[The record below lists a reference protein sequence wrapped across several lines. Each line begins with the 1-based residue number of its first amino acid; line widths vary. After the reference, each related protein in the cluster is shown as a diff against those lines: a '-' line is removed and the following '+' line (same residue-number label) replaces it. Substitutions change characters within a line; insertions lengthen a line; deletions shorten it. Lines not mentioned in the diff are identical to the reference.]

1 MIFKKNYLWMIVLN
15 VIGSI
20 VIECSKKINLDK
32 EADLFKLLD
41 QWKTEDDLPDD
52 DVELST
58 PAPIDFNQLNS
69 DNPEDFLQLSK
80 KG

>member
-1 MIFKKNYLWMIVLN
+1 MIFKKNYLWIIVLN

>member
-1 MIFKKNYLWMIVLN
+1 MIVLN

>member
-32 EADLFKLLD
+32 ETDLFKLLD